1 MDLSNFDE
9 VIKFAIDRE
18 EEAVKFYERLAKKAK
33 NPAMK
38 DVFIEWSNEERK
50 HKNMLENLHIKGE
63 DSVKI
68 VNVPN
73 LKIADYM
80 VEIKEKPDM
89 NYAEFLM
96 VAMKREEKSYQLYSE
111 FAEGVT
117 DVSLKKTFEILKA
130 EELKHKLRLE
140 SEYDEY
146 VLKDN

>member
-9 VIKFAIDRE
+9 VIKFAIARE
-18 EEAVKFYERLAKKAK
+18 EEAVDFYERLAKNAK

-50 HKNMLENLHIKGE
+50 HKKMLENLHVKGE
-63 DSVKI
+63 DSIKI
-68 VNVPN
+68 INVPN

-80 VEIKEKPDM
+80 VDIKEKPDM

-96 VAMKREEKSYQLYSE
+96 LAMKREEKSYRLYSD

-117 DVSLKKTFEILKA
+117 DESLKKTFEILKA
-130 EELKHKLRLE
+130 EELKHKLKLE

-146 VLKDN
+146 VLKEN